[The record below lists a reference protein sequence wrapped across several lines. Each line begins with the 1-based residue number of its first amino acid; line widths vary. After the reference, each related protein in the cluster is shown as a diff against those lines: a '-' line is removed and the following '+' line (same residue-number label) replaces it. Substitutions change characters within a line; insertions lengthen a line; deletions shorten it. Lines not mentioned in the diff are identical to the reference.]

1 LIPIKSPKLLAQL
14 TIFVV
19 GCLVSQ
25 SIAPCGERVTDKRPV
40 QVKDGSRLV
49 HFFSQVSISSDGRF
63 VVWSQTNRGINESS
77 PPSEPKLILRDL
89 RSPKDA
95 PRHIGVEQGKT
106 RRDGHDPAWSP
117 DGTRLAFLC
126 DTGKQGHPQIFVA
139 PTDDGPAKQ
148 LTHLNCEISNLRW
161 SPDGKRLAY
170 LFIENATRA
179 AVPTAAVPPQTGVI
193 GTETFV
199 QQIGAVEVE
208 TGKTSEVSPR
218 EYYVYEYA
226 WAPDSHTLAAIAAR
240 PPGDDNWYVA
250 QLYTL
255 SINSGSMQ
263 SILKTSMQMAE
274 PSWSPDG
281 KSIAFIGGLMS
292 DEGLIGGDVF
302 AVSATGG
309 TPKNL
314 TPDLKASAAWLKWL
328 PSGRIVFTEQVDG
341 GSGICSIDP
350 ATGYLETLWTGGESI
365 AGETRNGISIAGD
378 EKTVA
383 LVRQTFER
391 PPEIWT
397 GPIAAWQP
405 LTNANAQLSPQGGK
419 AVCLHWKSNPYTV
432 QGWLL
437 YPKDYQGNR
446 RYPMIVMPHGG
457 PAYQYQPSFGTT
469 RFFHPTSFSRQ
480 GYFVF
485 LPNPR
490 GSYGQGEQFTRGNVR
505 DFGYG
510 DLRDVLAGVDEV
522 LKSYPVDR
530 NRLGVTGWS
539 YGGYMTMWTVTQ
551 TNRFRAAAAG
561 AGIANWQS
569 YYGEN
574 GIDQWMIPYFGASV
588 YDEPAIYARS
598 SPINFIKQVK
608 TPTLIVVGEYDQ
620 ECPAPQSYEF
630 WHGLKTNGV
639 PTELVVYAKEG
650 HSIGDPKHERDL
662 MARVTAWFEKYL
674 RE

>member
-1 LIPIKSPKLLAQL
+1 MTSCKNWLRCEAANLIAIKSPKLLAQL
-14 TIFVV
+14 TIFVLAW
-19 GCLVSQ
+19 LVSQ
-25 SIAPCGERVTDKRPV
+25 SLARSGERAAETTPV
-40 QVKDGSRLV
+40 QAKDGSRRV
-49 HFFSQVSISSDGRF
+49 HFFSQVSISPDGRF
-63 VVWSQTNRGINESS
+63 VVWSQTDRGVNESS

-95 PRHIGVEQGKT
+95 PRHIAVEQGKT

-117 DGTRLAFLC
+117 DGTQLAFLC
-126 DTGKQGHPQIFVA
+126 ETGNQGHPQIYVVPA
-139 PTDDGPAKQ
+139 EGGPAKQ
-148 LTHLNCEISNLRW
+148 LTHLNCAISNLCW
-161 SPDGKRLAY
+161 SPDGKRVGY

-179 AVPTAAVPPQTGVI
+179 AVPTAAVPPQTGVV
-193 GTETFV
+193 GTESFV

-208 TGKTSEVSPR
+208 TGRTSKVSPR

-226 WAPDSHTLAAIAAR
+226 WAPDSRTLAAVAAR

-292 DEGLIGGDVF
+292 DEGLTGGDVF

-309 TPKNL
+309 APKNL
-314 TPDLKASAAWLKWL
+314 TPELKASAAWLKWL

-350 ATGYLETLWTGGESI
+350 ATGHLETLWTGGESI

-383 LVRQTFER
+383 LVRQTFEQ

-405 LTNANAQLSPQGGK
+405 LTSSNAQLSPQGGK
-419 AVCLHWKSNPYTV
+419 AVCLHWKSDPFTV

-437 YPKDYQGNR
+437 YPMGVQKNR

-469 RFFHPTSFSRQ
+469 RFFHPTSFSRR

-510 DLRDVLAGVDEV
+510 DLRDILAGVDEV
-522 LKSYPVDR
+522 LKSYPVDP

-539 YGGYMTMWTVTQ
+539 YGGYMTM
-551 TNRFRAAAAG
+551 
-561 AGIANWQS
+561 
-569 YYGEN
+569 
-574 GIDQWMIPYFGASV
+574 
-588 YDEPAIYARS
+588 
-598 SPINFIKQVK
+598 
-608 TPTLIVVGEYDQ
+608 
-620 ECPAPQSYEF
+620 
-630 WHGLKTNGV
+630 
-639 PTELVVYAKEG
+639 
-650 HSIGDPKHERDL
+650 
-662 MARVTAWFEKYL
+662 
-674 RE
+674 